1 MKETMN
7 KTMVDYQNLL
17 HDFHMENQHVIDL
30 NELKRRI
37 ADGQKVYV
45 LGKNGFG
52 LIRSGKKKGRVFYKS
67 RMDFVT

>member
-7 KTMVDYQNLL
+7 KTMVDYQDLL

-45 LGKNGFG
+45 LGKNTESLFLKKQLKNLGFG
-52 LIRSGKKKGRVFYKS
+52 G
-67 RMDFVT
+67 